1 MHLVG
6 RQFSQPMVTSER
18 IRPIQI
24 GSLRSDVLSDQSF
37 SHSVIVVAVPV
48 ITWNLLPVYSIEAD
62 TRKYGFAK
70 NISVSMIAAGRQL
83 WST

>member
-6 RQFSQPMVTSER
+6 RQFPQPMVTSER

-24 GSLRSDVLSDQSF
+24 GSDQSF
-37 SHSVIVVAVPV
+37 SHSVIVVAVPL

-83 WST
+83 WSK